1 MSTVSLQY
9 TKLIGETSMSNEATF
24 GQRVQTLRVEK
35 RMGIR
40 ELGRALDIS
49 AMHISNLEKGK
60 SMPSSDLV
68 EKIAAELQ
76 GDLDELLHL
85 ADQLDP
91 AVVNV
96 IQSNP
101 YTVPSLL
108 RTAKN
113 LTPQQW
119 AKLQKQVEKMAKANA
134 TEGED

>member
-1 MSTVSLQY
+1 
-9 TKLIGETSMSNEATF
+9 MSNEATF
-24 GQRVQTLRVEK
+24 GQRVQALRVEK

-40 ELGRALDIS
+40 ELGRAVDIS

-108 RTAKN
+108 RSAKN
-113 LTPQQW
+113 LTPEQW

-134 TEGED
+134 NATEGEG

>member
-1 MSTVSLQY
+1 
-9 TKLIGETSMSNEATF
+9 MSNEATF
-24 GQRVQTLRVEK
+24 GQRVQALRVEK

-91 AVVNV
+91 AVENV

-108 RTAKN
+108 RSAKN

-134 TEGED
+134 IEGEG